1 MGCRSHFGWS
11 RFYVVVVD
19 CEPEPMDSVHAA
31 VDMFYG
37 FFYRKI
43 IPKILKIPQ
52 LVEFYI

>member
-1 MGCRSHFGWS
+1 
-11 RFYVVVVD
+11 VD

-43 IPKILKIPQ
+43 IPKILKIPE